1 MEQSQKN
8 QSNDA
13 NDMERNTLIT
23 AMRNFD
29 YPSTPKKNNNL
40 RTEPQVLIVSNLFPI
55 EYIDSILTDWHNKS
69 LTTVDEVNSYL
80 ASFKENKS
88 KPTKKESFE
97 YTQSTFDNL
106 DSLYDN

>member
-55 EYIDSILTDWHNKS
+55 EYIDSIHKMFLYSIEILPTIADDNFPLKRIIYQRIESQLPLSLNYLLT
-69 LTTVDEVNSYL
+69 
-80 ASFKENKS
+80 
-88 KPTKKESFE
+88 
-97 YTQSTFDNL
+97 
-106 DSLYDN
+106 